1 MAHFAR
7 IENNIVV
14 DVHVVDNVNLLDE
27 NGIEQ
32 EQIGINYLKSLWG
45 DQRFLQC
52 SYNGTIRKRYPGI
65 GYSYDEVNDVFLTP
79 KPFASWILNENFD
92 WEAPVAM
99 PVVEFPQGASWNEET
114 LTWDIIELPAN
125 LS

>member
-14 DVHVVDNVNLLDE
+14 DIHVVDNINLHDE

-32 EQIGINYLKSLWG
+32 EQIGIDYLKSLWG

-52 SYNGTIRKRYPGI
+52 SYNSSIRKRYPGI
-65 GYSYDEVNDVFLTP
+65 GYSYDETNDVFIAP
-79 KPFASWILNENFD
+79 RPYPSWNLNENFD
-92 WEAPVAM
+92 WEAPVAE
-99 PVVEFPQGASWNEET
+99 PVTEFPIIARWNEE
-114 LTWDIIELPAN
+114 LVNWDIIN
-125 LS
+125 LIHD